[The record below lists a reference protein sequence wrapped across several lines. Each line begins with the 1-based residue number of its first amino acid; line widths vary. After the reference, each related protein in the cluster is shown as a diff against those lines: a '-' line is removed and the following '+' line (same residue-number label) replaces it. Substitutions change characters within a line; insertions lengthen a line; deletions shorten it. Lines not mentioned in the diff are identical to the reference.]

1 MNATP
6 TPSEAQGPPVQRT
19 FDRDAVLAAIP
30 ARGRGVIG
38 PYTAA
43 VDAWLGELFAE
54 RFDGSTGVALVATG
68 GHGRRELTPGS
79 DLDLLLVHTGRI
91 APDLASSF
99 WYPIWDSKMKLG
111 HAVRTVAGTLGLAR
125 TDLATATSL
134 LSVRHLAGDPALSDE
149 LARSAVQQWE
159 RRSRTGLVE
168 LADAV
173 RMRHR
178 RCGDI
183 AFALEPDLKDG
194 RGGLRD
200 VTSIE
205 WAMAALSGLDPSI
218 RDSLDDPHGV
228 LLDARVEMHR
238 PTAGQGTRL
247 NLQDQDGVARRL
259 GDADADVLMARV
271 AAAGRVIAWASDEI
285 WDDVRSELQ
294 RGRRRRDPETDLG
307 HGIMS
312 TQGKVRIRAGVAI
325 DELTPLRVAVAAATT
340 ELPISRDVLGA
351 LRAAPRLPEPWP
363 PAARELFVQLLA
375 CGRSSVAVIESL
387 DHVDVWTALLP
398 EWAPTRSR
406 PQRNAYHR
414 FTVDRHL
421 LEATAEAAA
430 LAARVERPDLLLVG
444 ALLHDI
450 GKGDAVDHTLIGR
463 EIAGAVATRLG
474 FDPNDVEVIRR
485 LVELHLLLPDVATRR
500 DLDDPVTIR
509 TVAAQVSDVATLD
522 LLWALTEADATA
534 TGPAAWSS
542 WKAELVAELVARTRR
557 LIEGASVTPMLP
569 ARPPVLD
576 ERELVARCRR
586 ERRPLVSLDGDR
598 LTVAAPDRPG
608 LFSRIAGVLA
618 LHGLD
623 VREATVRSTDGTAV
637 DRFRIQSTFDNE
649 VSPSALEADLDR
661 AVRGRLAIGAR
672 LRDRA
677 HSYRRGRTAARSL
690 DPVVRVLADASV
702 RSTVVEVV
710 GADSVGL
717 LYRLTRTLAEMDLDI
732 VSAKV
737 ATMSSDVIDTFYVR
751 TSDGS
756 KVTSPDEV
764 DEIRV
769 ALLEALSL

>member
-1 MNATP
+1 MH
-6 TPSEAQGPPVQRT
+6 RT
-19 FDRDAVLAAIP
+19 FDRDAVLAAVP

-38 PYTAA
+38 PYTTA
-43 VDAWLGELFAE
+43 VDVWLGELFAE

-91 APDLASSF
+91 DPDLASSL

-111 HAVRTVAGTLGLAR
+111 HAMRSVAGTLGLAR

-134 LSVRHLAGDPALSDE
+134 LSVRHLAGDPALSGE
-149 LARSAVQQWE
+149 LAHSAARQWE
-159 RRSRTGLVE
+159 RRSRTVLAE

-183 AFALEPDLKDG
+183 AFELEPDLKDG

-205 WAMAALSGLDPSI
+205 WAMAALPGLDPSI

-238 PTAGQGTRL
+238 PTVGQGNRL
-247 NLQDQDGVARRL
+247 NLQDQDCVARRL
-259 GDADADVLMARV
+259 GDADADVLMAKV
-271 AAAGRVIAWASDEI
+271 AAAGRAIAWASDEI
-285 WDDVRSELQ
+285 WDDIRSELG
-294 RGRRRRDPETDLG
+294 RGRRRRESETDLG
-307 HGIMS
+307 HGIVS
-312 TQGKVRIRAGVAI
+312 TQGKVRIRAGVTI
-325 DELTPLRVAVAAATT
+325 DELTPLRVALAAATM

-351 LRAAPRLPEPWP
+351 LRAAPRLPDPWP

-450 GKGDAVDHTLIGR
+450 GKGAIGKGAIGKGHAVDHTVVGR

-509 TVAAQVSDVATLD
+509 TVAAQVSDVTTLD

-557 LIEGASVTPMLP
+557 LIEGAPVTPMLP
-569 ARPPVLD
+569 AQSSVLD

-598 LTVAAPDRPG
+598 LTVAAPDRPA

-623 VREATVRSTDGTAV
+623 VREATVRSADGTAV

-649 VSPSALEADLDR
+649 VCLSALEADLDR

-690 DPVVRVLADASV
+690 DPLVRVLADASV

-737 ATMSSDVIDTFYVR
+737 ATMSNDVIDTFYVR
-751 TSDGS
+751 TRDGS
-756 KVTSPDEV
+756 KVTSPGEV